1 MCNFLVCVYVYV
13 YVCVLAEEVQ
23 RRDVR
28 VLRGYDKRVQQIP
41 VGGKRVAL
49 RGFQPPREAPE
60 EWFGATE
67 R

>member
-1 MCNFLVCVYVYV
+1 MCVFM
-13 YVCVLAEEVQ
+13 LAEEVQ

-28 VLRGYDKRVQQIP
+28 VLRGHDKRVQQIP

-49 RGFQPPREAPE
+49 CGFQPPREAPKE
-60 EWFGATE
+60 RFGETK